1 MKPSPLSLEFFPP
14 RDIAAQE
21 RLVRSAKQLLALKPE
36 YVSVT
41 FGAGGS
47 TRSGTIETVRL
58 MHDLGCDA
66 APHLSCVGSSRT
78 FLRETLDTY
87 REMGIR
93 RVVAL
98 RGDLPSGMR
107 GDSGDLHYANELVS
121 FIREHSGDWFHI
133 EVAAYPEV
141 HPQADG
147 ARQDLNYFVDKV
159 NAGADSAITQYFFNA
174 NAYFD
179 FVDRAQAKGVSIPII
194 PGIMPITN
202 HNQLIRFSEMCG
214 AEIPRWIRK
223 RLADFGDDRAS
234 LRDFGVDFVTRFSQ
248 DLLDNGAPGLHFYT
262 LNNAEVTL
270 AICNQLDLQHADAA
284 EQGASTSRQE
294 ALAD

>member
-1 MKPSPLSLEFFPP
+1 MTARALSLEFFPP
-14 RDIAAQE
+14 RDSAAQE
-21 RLVRSAKQLLALKPE
+21 RLLRSAGRLLALQPE

-47 TRSGTIETVRL
+47 TRSGTIETVQL
-58 MHDLGCDA
+58 LHDLGCDA
-66 APHLSCVGSSRT
+66 APHLSCVGSSRD
-78 FLRETLDTY
+78 FLRDTLDTY

-98 RGDLPSGMR
+98 RGDLPSGMG

-141 HPQADG
+141 HPQADS
-147 ARQDLNYFVDKV
+147 AEQDLDYFVAKV
-159 NAGADSAITQYFFNA
+159 NAGADSAITQYFFSA
-174 NAYFD
+174 DGYFD
-179 FVDRAQAKGVSIPII
+179 FVDRAQAKGVTVPIV

-202 HNQLIRFSEMCG
+202 HTQLVRFSNMCG
-214 AEIPRWIRK
+214 AEIPRWLRK
-223 RLADFGDDRAS
+223 RLLDFGDDKAS

-248 DLLDNGAPGLHFYT
+248 DLLDKGAPGLHFYT
-262 LNNAEVTL
+262 LNNADVTL
-270 AICNQLDLQHADAA
+270 AICQQLDF
-284 EQGASTSRQE
+284 GTSPASAQQRATSQVV
-294 ALAD
+294 LAD